1 MDTSGQLPL
10 VALERR
16 HSENSLLAK
25 HFSALAPCPPQWG
38 PWGHLTQSPWLR
50 SFPPLHML
58 WVAFLSCLWG
68 DAGSPRPSRRSPAA
82 RVGAAAAGPRPPPRE
97 RPRTRLPDV
106 ARGASPPGVW
116 LSRPAQLQE
125 RDSAASTG
133 LGGSP
138 RVCSPG
144 CTAAVPGRSDRD
156 GAGSAV
162 QQAPSAGGVTAHPS
176 GGGTSAPRLA
186 GRGQVDTAVMAGRS
200 RRRSGGA
207 RRDGRA

>member
-1 MDTSGQLPL
+1 MQGAHDPVEGHPQPEPVLQQLVPAPLHERGRGRGCLMLL
-10 VALERR
+10 VA
-16 HSENSLLAK
+16 
-25 HFSALAPCPPQWG
+25 
-38 PWGHLTQSPWLR
+38 
-50 SFPPLHML
+50 PPLQ
-58 WVAFLSCLWG
+58 V
-68 DAGSPRPSRRSPAA
+68 SR
-82 RVGAAAAGPRPPPRE
+82 
-97 RPRTRLPDV
+97 
-106 ARGASPPGVW
+106 

-162 QQAPSAGGVTAHPS
+162 QQAPSARGVTAHPS
-176 GGGTSAPRLA
+176 GGGGTSAPRLA
-186 GRGQVDTAVMAGRS
+186 GRGQVDTAVMAGRT